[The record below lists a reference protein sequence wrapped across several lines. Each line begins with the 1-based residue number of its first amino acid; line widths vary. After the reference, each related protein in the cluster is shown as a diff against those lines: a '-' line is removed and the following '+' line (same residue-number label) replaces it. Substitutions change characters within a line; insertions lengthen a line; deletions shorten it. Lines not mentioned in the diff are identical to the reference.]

1 MALPQKF
8 PRCRSRSGDGA
19 DPLESI
25 PIGIKSYPALALLSP
40 GSGYGFTLMALS
52 GFNY

>member
-19 DPLESI
+19 DPLESPLI
-25 PIGIKSYPALALLSP
+25 SIKSYLPIALLSP
-40 GSGYGFTLMALS
+40 GSGYVDSFG
-52 GFNY
+52 